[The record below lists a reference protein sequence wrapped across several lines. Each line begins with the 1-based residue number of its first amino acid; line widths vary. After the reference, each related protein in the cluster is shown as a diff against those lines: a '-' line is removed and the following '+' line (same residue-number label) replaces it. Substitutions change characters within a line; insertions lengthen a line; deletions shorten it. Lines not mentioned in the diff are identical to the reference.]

1 MEDQGT
7 RVVAFNCLKGDF
19 RDDGAFLGKG
29 QRRKPPQSAAWK
41 LEMRKKKSQSKG
53 SVVVQEVT
61 QRESGSAHG
70 FVFQGT
76 ASEGRETSVRA

>member
-1 MEDQGT
+1 MME
-7 RVVAFNCLKGDF
+7 L
-19 RDDGAFLGKG
+19 FLVGGREGNLHKVQLG
-29 QRRKPPQSAAWK
+29 K
-41 LEMRKKKSQSKG
+41 LEMRKKQSQSKG

-76 ASEGRETSVRA
+76 AGNEWRDISEGTEMPG

>member
-1 MEDQGT
+1 MME
-7 RVVAFNCLKGDF
+7 L
-19 RDDGAFLGKG
+19 FLVGGREGNLHKVQLG
-29 QRRKPPQSAAWK
+29 K

-76 ASEGRETSVRA
+76 ASEGGETSVRA